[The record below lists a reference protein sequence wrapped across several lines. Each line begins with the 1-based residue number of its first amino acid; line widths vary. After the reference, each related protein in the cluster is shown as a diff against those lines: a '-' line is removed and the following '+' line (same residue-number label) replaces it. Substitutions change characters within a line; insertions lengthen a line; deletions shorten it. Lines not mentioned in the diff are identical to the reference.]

1 MYRPSRLNL
10 TSEME
15 EMISEKKNRF
25 VGSSSSSY
33 TMVRSLNLAPEQSPI
48 ERVGRTFRMPVA
60 QSRVS
65 HIRQLDVAFR
75 TGIHEYVAL
84 CRMEFSG
91 RDNLCEFLHV
101 SWFDVH
107 NVYTSKC

>member
-1 MYRPSRLNL
+1 
-10 TSEME
+10 
-15 EMISEKKNRF
+15 
-25 VGSSSSSY
+25 
-33 TMVRSLNLAPEQSPI
+33 
-48 ERVGRTFRMPVA
+48 MPVA

-65 HIRQLDVAFR
+65 HIRELDVAFR
-75 TGIHEYVAL
+75 TGIHKNVAL

-107 NVYTSKC
+107 NVYI